1 METKTMAHDIDDDL
15 YFGGGLPDD
24 YEYEGDEYD
33 DYTDEDWLEAES
45 NQAETLYFNS

>member
-1 METKTMAHDIDDDL
+1 MAHDIDDDT

-24 YEYEGDEYD
+24 YKYNGDKEPED
-33 DYTDEDWLEAES
+33 DYTDEDWLESES